1 MCLVYKYMLVVCV
14 LAVCLVLFTVDKYVQ
29 NFGWET

>member
-1 MCLVYKYMLVVCV
+1 MCLVYKYMLVVRV
-14 LAVCLVLFTVDKYVQ
+14 LAVCLVFFTAEKYVQ